1 MYVVYVFHGFALL
14 SDNYVPPNYSVN
26 VLKCE
31 FIRNADINCILGF
44 AEKTTISAASTTTT
58 SIFNETSS
66 ALSTGRATSAV
77 SLESTAITTEN
88 ATGMTI
94 DQWHTSAEHNGG
106 IFNHIIANLFLQ
118 HNARDVHCCTADDLI
133 FSSICTDLHS
143 TVVPLM

>member
-14 SDNYVPPNYSVN
+14 NDNYVPPKYSVS

-31 FIRNADINCILGF
+31 FIRNTDINCILGF

-58 SIFNETSS
+58 SILNETSS

-77 SLESTAITTEN
+77 SLESTVITTEN

-106 IFNHIIANLFLQ
+106 I
-118 HNARDVHCCTADDLI
+118 
-133 FSSICTDLHS
+133 SI
-143 TVVPLM
+143 